1 MPSSDGVMTPAG
13 VIHDGFLPAVAVLVE
28 PSLSRQFFGAQA
40 WQPVAPLAQVWQA
53 EGADGLAAAEMAV
66 RERTEVVVTGWGS
79 PRLTAEVLDLL
90 PRLRA
95 VVHTGGS
102 VRKVESPALWERGIQ
117 VSSQAEN
124 NAVAVAEYT
133 LAMVILSLKSVQR
146 ATQLYQQTRRRV
158 DVYRELADEGV
169 YGRTVGLLGASRV
182 GRVTAR
188 LLQTVDVHVLISD
201 PYLSTEEA
209 AALGAELVS
218 LEDLARRSDVLS
230 LHVPALPS
238 THHLVDA
245 HTLSLLR
252 DGATVINTARGS
264 VLDTEAMAAELRR
277 GRLRAVL
284 DVTEPLVPAP
294 ESELW
299 DAPGLWLT
307 PHVAGA
313 YGADLRRLGDSAV
326 QEAGRVLRGQSMH
339 FEVDPHSLSVSA

>member
-1 MPSSDGVMTPAG
+1 MSAPAG
-13 VIHDGFLPAVAVLVE
+13 ALDEDTTPAVAVLME
-28 PSLSRQFFGAQA
+28 PSLSRQFFGRQA
-40 WQPVAPLAQVWQA
+40 WRSVAPLAQVWHP
-53 EGADGLAAAEMAV
+53 GATAGLTAAGPGQ

-79 PRLTAEVLDLL
+79 PPLTAEELDLL
-90 PRLRA
+90 PHLRY

-102 VRKVESPALWERGIQ
+102 IRKIESPALWERGIR

-146 ATQLYQQTRRRV
+146 ATQLYQRTRRRV
-158 DVYRELADEGV
+158 DVYREFAGEGV

-188 LLQTVDVHVLISD
+188 LLQTLDVQVLISD
-201 PYLSTEEA
+201 PYLSTA
-209 AALGAELVS
+209 DATALGAELVS

-245 HTLSLLR
+245 HTLALLR

-264 VLDTEAMAAELRR
+264 VLDTEALAAELRR

-299 DAPGLWLT
+299 GAPDLWLT

-313 YGADLRRLGDSAV
+313 YGADLRRLGDSAA
-326 QEAGRVLRGQSMH
+326 QEVGRALRGEHLH